1 MTSPKNWEKAES
13 GILCRLILEH
23 DGRHVN
29 DVPRELLR
37 KRLIPTVSPNP
48 PPRTAVCD
56 MMELM
61 RLVVSWAFSPSGV
74 IAEELL
80 HYHEL
85 PVATYNKSGRVTS
98 GGEKRRQYAETAY
111 QILILD
117 NAFFDAVDVRQS
129 HCVLIM

>member
-1 MTSPKNWEKAES
+1 
-13 GILCRLILEH
+13 
-23 DGRHVN
+23 
-29 DVPRELLR
+29 
-37 KRLIPTVSPNP
+37 
-48 PPRTAVCD
+48 